1 MLLNYGLVRR
11 ILNIFIYIYD
21 DIKDDIDNMRTR
33 EILIEMYENE
43 DCCFFRNYVQAAHY
57 YSWGCEL
64 VDLFVDSNMKW
75 VYVFWKSDHMISRLL
90 KPIR

>member
-1 MLLNYGLVRR
+1 MGEKMKSVSELTG
-11 ILNIFIYIYD
+11 
-21 DIKDDIDNMRTR
+21 K
-33 EILIEMYENE
+33 MYENE

-75 VYVFWKSDHMISRLL
+75 VYVFKKTDHEWAKIKWAEKQRENIGG
-90 KPIR
+90 KNG

>member
-1 MLLNYGLVRR
+1 MKSVSELTG
-11 ILNIFIYIYD
+11 
-21 DIKDDIDNMRTR
+21 K
-33 EILIEMYENE
+33 MYENE

-75 VYVFWKSDHMISRLL
+75 VYVFWKSDHMKYRD
-90 KPIR
+90 KWGAKNKGVNNEK